1 MKKFS
6 IVFAVFLCCSLYA
19 FSQEIEHDLSHFTR
33 VVASPRI
40 HVILSKGEQ
49 ESIRLVY
56 SGVSAD
62 KINIKVSARTL
73 RLYLDGARK
82 FERRTRSGT
91 DDTSNKSMY
100 SGAVVTAY
108 VTYRELDLL
117 EIRGEQELTCN
128 DPIDSEQFTL
138 RAYGENEVTLS
149 SLRTDFF
156 KAKLYGE
163 NRLSI
168 RKGKVTEQQYSLYG
182 ENRIDTRALRSK
194 YTSANTFGENS
205 LKVSCR
211 EEMRIHAFGEP
222 EIRVDGGAQ
231 ISSRV
236 VIGNASIERY

>member
-1 MKKFS
+1 MKNFAV
-6 IVFAVFLCCSLYA
+6 VFAVLLCCSFCAL
-19 FSQEIEHDLSHFTR
+19 SQEIEQDLSHFTR

-40 HVILSKGEQ
+40 
-49 ESIRLVY
+49 
-56 SGVSAD
+56 
-62 KINIKVSARTL
+62 
-73 RLYLDGARK
+73 RK
-82 FERRTRSGT
+82 FERRTPSGT
-91 DDTSNKSMY
+91 DDTRRKSMY
-100 SGAVVTAY
+100 SGAIVTAY

-168 RKGKVTEQQYSLYG
+168 RKGKATEQQYSLYG